1 MELVIVTEPKATVVV
16 HVKVLPVT
24 SESKLMLV
32 VDPEQIALVVG
43 ELVRCETGTTVTV

>member
-1 MELVIVTEPKATVVV
+1 MELVIVTEPEATVAV

-24 SESKLMLV
+24 SENKLILV
-32 VDPEQIALVVG
+32 VDPEQIDLAVG